1 LSLDSW
7 YHEKESAWLYQRVAA
22 AEPDSRKRQ
31 LFLQL
36 AAAAEEQATKWELA
50 AARQNGAAASPN
62 AIAAAPSALAN
73 PDASTGA
80 ARATASPDAIAAA
93 PSAAASPSEASAAA
107 RPTNTDIIHGR
118 VFVPSL
124 RARIVARLI
133 QHFGPRALRSIL
145 AAMKL
150 RGLSVYTAPVSIAV
164 GHAMPTSLS
173 DVGARHRGGR
183 GSNLRASVFGV
194 SDGLVSNASLV
205 LGVAGAGAS
214 SSYVLLTGTAGMLA
228 GALSMAAGE
237 YVSVRSQREMYE
249 YQIALEREE
258 VAEYPEEEA
267 EELALIYEARGV
279 EIGQARE
286 VSRALL
292 ANPEQALD
300 VLSREELGL
309 NPDDLGSPFGAA
321 LSSFLSFGLGAAIPL
336 IPILIT
342 RSTTSATLVITAAST
357 VLALFCI
364 GLVLSLFTGRDALK
378 GALRMVLIGAGAGIV
393 SFLVGRAL
401 GVAIGGK

>member
-1 LSLDSW
+1 MSDVDSW

-31 LFLQL
+31 LFSQL
-36 AAAAEEQATKWELA
+36 AAAAEEQATKWEVI
-50 AARQNGAAASPN
+50 AARQGGAAITS
-62 AIAAAPSALAN
+62 APK
-73 PDASTGA
+73 
-80 ARATASPDAIAAA
+80 RI
-93 PSAAASPSEASAAA
+93 
-107 RPTNTDIIHGR
+107 
-118 VFVPSL
+118 FVPSL

-133 QHFGPRALRSIL
+133 QHFGPRPLRSIL

-150 RGLSVYTAPVSIAV
+150 RGLSVYSAPASIA

-173 DVGARHRGGR
+173 DVGARHRGGL

-205 LGVAGAGAS
+205 LGVAGAGAA

-279 EIGQARE
+279 EIGEARK

-292 ANPEQALD
+292 ANPAQALD
-300 VLSREELGL
+300 VLAREELGL
-309 NPDDLGSPFGAA
+309 NPDDLGSPIGAA
-321 LSSFLSFGLGAAIPL
+321 LSSFVSFAAGAAAPL
-336 IPILIT
+336 LPFLVS
-342 RSTTSATLVITAAST
+342 RDTTNTTLVITAGLT

-393 SFLVGRAL
+393 SFVVGRAL
-401 GVAIGGK
+401 GVAIGGS